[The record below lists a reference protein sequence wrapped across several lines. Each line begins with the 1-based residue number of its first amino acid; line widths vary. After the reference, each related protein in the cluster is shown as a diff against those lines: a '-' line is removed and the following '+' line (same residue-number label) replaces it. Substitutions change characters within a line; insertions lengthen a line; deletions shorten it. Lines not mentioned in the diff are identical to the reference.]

1 MEVLK
6 VEGLSKR
13 FGGVYSLE
21 DVSFSVSGGERLAII
36 GPNGAGK
43 TTLFNVLAGQLSA
56 TRGRVY
62 LFEQEITN
70 LAPHRRARLGMAR
83 SFQISSLF
91 FNLTVLDNTLLAIQG
106 SQARSFQMFRSI
118 ETYGDMFAKAKKL
131 LSTTDLWEKRDD
143 LVRNMSHGEQRNLE
157 IVLSLASEP
166 KVLLLDEPT
175 AGLTEAESA
184 NIFKVVNG
192 LGSDTTVLFVA
203 HDMDLVLNAA
213 DRIIVLHYGH
223 TIAEGT
229 PDEIQADPK
238 VKEVYMGIKELAAD
252 AEAH

>member
-1 MEVLK
+1 MEALRI
-6 VEGLSKR
+6 EGLSKR

-21 DVSFSVSGGERLAII
+21 DVSFSVSLGERLAII

-43 TTLFNVLAGQLSA
+43 TTLFNVLAGQLPA
-56 TRGRVY
+56 TRGHVY

-70 LAPHRRARLGMAR
+70 IPSNRRARLGMAR
-83 SFQISSLF
+83 SFQISNLF
-91 FNLTVLDNTLLAIQG
+91 FNLTVIDNTLLAIQG
-106 SQARSFQMFRSI
+106 TRARSFQMFRSI
-118 ETYGDMFAKAKKL
+118 ETYEDMFAKARGL

-184 NIFKVVNG
+184 NIFKVVSS

-203 HDMDLVLNAA
+203 HDMDLVLNVA

-223 TIAEGT
+223 KIAEGT
-229 PDEIQADPK
+229 PDQIQANPK
-238 VKEVYMGIKELAAD
+238 VKEVYMGIKELTAD

>member
-1 MEVLK
+1 
-6 VEGLSKR
+6 
-13 FGGVYSLE
+13 
-21 DVSFSVSGGERLAII
+21 
-36 GPNGAGK
+36 
-43 TTLFNVLAGQLSA
+43 
-56 TRGRVY
+56 
-62 LFEQEITN
+62 
-70 LAPHRRARLGMAR
+70 
-83 SFQISSLF
+83 
-91 FNLTVLDNTLLAIQG
+91 
-106 SQARSFQMFRSI
+106 
-118 ETYGDMFAKAKKL
+118 MFAKAKKL

>member
-1 MEVLK
+1 MEVLR

-43 TTLFNVLAGQLSA
+43 TTLFNALAGQLSA

-62 LFEQEITN
+62 LFGQEITN
-70 LAPHRRARLGMAR
+70 IAPNRRARLGMAR
-83 SFQISSLF
+83 SFQISNLF

-106 SQARSFQMFRSI
+106 RRARSFQMFRSI

-131 LSTTDLWEKRDD
+131 LSTTDLWEKKDI

-184 NIFKVVNG
+184 NIFKLVSG

-203 HDMDLVLNAA
+203 HDMDLVLNVA

-229 PDEIQADPK
+229 PEEIQTNPK